1 MREGLVAVVSVKLSQ
16 PQFEG
21 QTKGKL
27 NSDIAGTVQAFV
39 NERLGAFLEQNPPI
53 AKQASSTRPLK
64 LHAPAKPPARPAT

>member
-39 NERLGAFLEQNPPI
+39 NERLGWIPRTESAY
-53 AKQASSTRPLK
+53 RPQD
-64 LHAPAKPPARPAT
+64 HQQGH

>member
-1 MREGLVAVVSVKLSQ
+1 VREGLVAVVSVKLSQ

-39 NERLGAFLEQNPPI
+39 NERWRVPGAESAHRQENH
-53 AKQASSTRPLK
+53 QQGHRGRTRPRG
-64 LHAPAKPPARPAT
+64 RPQGS